1 MKTISETI
9 IGSHGQSKGTLLF
22 KEAHIPA
29 NNKPTNYPL
38 SVCFVDT
45 ILTVGVMNTEGGTG
59 GPVRL
64 LALANEDGDSAA
76 DSASLSITSLSV
88 AVIINSFF

>member
-1 MKTISETI
+1 MK
-9 IGSHGQSKGTLLF
+9 
-22 KEAHIPA
+22 
-29 NNKPTNYPL
+29 
-38 SVCFVDT
+38 
-45 ILTVGVMNTEGGTG
+45 TEGGTG